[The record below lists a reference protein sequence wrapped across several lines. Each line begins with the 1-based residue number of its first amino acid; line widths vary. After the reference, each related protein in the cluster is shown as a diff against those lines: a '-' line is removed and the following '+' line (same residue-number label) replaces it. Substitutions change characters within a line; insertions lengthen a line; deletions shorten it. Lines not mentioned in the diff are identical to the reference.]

1 MLLSCVVLLKSV
13 VHYKKENHKVEPRL
27 MGSYRLRP
35 YKSVVSA
42 GLTDWQ
48 VCGFHGIFIHM
59 EQLCYGSPIK
69 SDEVPSFL
77 EFFVLRAWLGSKE
90 SIPSDFLPAGVGVGS
105 ADYQVCAQRQPTV
118 WFGAED
124 QRRTSITFLPN
135 MARSNGII

>member
-27 MGSYRLRP
+27 IGSYRLRS

-59 EQLCYGSPIK
+59 EQLCYGSPIR

-77 EFFVLRAWLGSKE
+77 
-90 SIPSDFLPAGVGVGS
+90 DFLS
-105 ADYQVCAQRQPTV
+105 
-118 WFGAED
+118 
-124 QRRTSITFLPN
+124 
-135 MARSNGII
+135 